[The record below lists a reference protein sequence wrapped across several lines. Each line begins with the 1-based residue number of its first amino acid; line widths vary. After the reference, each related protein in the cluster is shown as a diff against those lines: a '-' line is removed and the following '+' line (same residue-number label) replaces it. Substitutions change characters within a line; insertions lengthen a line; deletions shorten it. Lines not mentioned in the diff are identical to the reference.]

1 MAIDPE
7 PPPSGQLGTIL
18 DRARWRV
25 ALQLGGMGD
34 AVASLLPLF
43 ALTALDQSVGVAA
56 STVSAYTAGSMVGHM
71 FVWGRLADR
80 ITSPRLLVIVGTA
93 VQGALILL
101 IAVVPGFAGIVAL
114 SAILGLF
121 AVSMD
126 GALTRL
132 VAGDLEPRARLAAI
146 TQFASLVERG
156 VLYGLAL
163 STAALALLAGATS
176 EEVALRLVL
185 AIIGV
190 AILLESVIALTT
202 VGTRRAAPRLGA
214 AVGDLVR
221 SGVVVIWGGAAGP
234 VQRVLRVGPAT
245 VGGDRLP
252 DSLRLMLVSLAILH
266 GGYALQG
273 SLIAIYLSEAAGLAG
288 GPAIA
293 ILLAG
298 AVMSAFAAAR
308 VAGWLDTVPAVQVQL
323 GAAAVRFIT
332 FAGFGL
338 TALAPAAFGSIAL
351 FTILFLV
358 SQLGWGAV
366 IVANS
371 QRFADL
377 APASRRAEVVALQN
391 VSTGIGGVVGAA
403 LGAGIAQEVGFAE
416 AFFVSAVVA
425 AVGAYLLSRW

>member
-1 MAIDPE
+1 MDHPE
-7 PPPSGQLGTIL
+7 AAPSGNLGTIL
-18 DRARWRV
+18 DRSRWRV

-34 AVASLLPLF
+34 A
-43 ALTALDQSVGVAA
+43 ALTALDQSIGVAA

-80 ITSPRLLVIVGTA
+80 LTSPRLLVIVGTG
-93 VQGALILL
+93 VQGSLILL

-114 SAILGLF
+114 SAVLGLF

-132 VAGDLEPRARLAAI
+132 VVGDLAPRARLVAI
-146 TQFASLVERG
+146 TTFASLLERG

-163 STAALALLAGATS
+163 STAALAILGGVTS
-176 EEVALRLVL
+176 EETALRLVIGIIGL
-185 AIIGV
+185 AILV
-190 AILLESVIALTT
+190 ESAIALST

-214 AVGDLVR
+214 ALGDLVR
-221 SGVVVIWGGAAGP
+221 SGAVVIWGGAAGP

-245 VGGDRLP
+245 VQGDRLP

-266 GGYALQG
+266 TGYALQG
-273 SLIAIYLSEAAGLAG
+273 SLIAVYLSDAAGLDSG
-288 GPAIA
+288 FAIA

-298 AVMSAFAAAR
+298 AVMSTFAATR
-308 VAGWLDTVPAVQVQL
+308 VSSWLETVPAVQIQL
-323 GAAAVRFIT
+323 SAATVRVAT
-332 FAGFGL
+332 FGGFGL
-338 TALAPAAFGSIAL
+338 LAFAPDALGSIAAFAL
-351 FTILFLV
+351 VFLL
-358 SQLGWGAV
+358 SQLAWGAV

-377 APASRRAEVVALQN
+377 APATRRAEVVALQN
-391 VSTGIGGVVGAA
+391 VSTGTGGVVGAA

-416 AFFVSAVVA
+416 AFLLSAVVA
-425 AVGAYLLSRW
+425 AVGAFLLSRW